1 VIIALAIASFV
12 LKGRHDLTI
21 PSGGVSPDLV
31 KEMNS
36 YYGISEQMFLER
48 FHIFYEKGA
57 PIKKE
62 RNIMEFD
69 PRHVEE
75 EGKRII
81 EFGIKLVEETG
92 KPIIANI
99 GVDRIIRVT
108 GEEALKQLAIAQD
121 IVRQHRSLMFWLVKP
136 IMPWIIERLAPIAD
150 IHLKI
155 TREHG
160 CILLHGIKPRT
171 PLYAIQLKPDKAPP
185 IPDPIRI
192 T

>member
-1 VIIALAIASFV
+1 MIIALAIASFV

-31 KEMNS
+31 REMNS
-36 YYGISEQMFLER
+36 YYGISEQTFLER
-48 FHIFYEKGA
+48 FHIFYEKGTL
-57 PIKKE
+57 IKKE

-69 PRHVEE
+69 LKNVEE
-75 EGKRII
+75 AGKQII
-81 EFGIKLVEETG
+81 EFSTKLIEHTG
-92 KPIIANI
+92 NPIIADI
-99 GVDRIIRVT
+99 GVDRMVRLS

-121 IVRQHRSLMFWLVKP
+121 IVRQHRSLMLWLVKP

-160 CILLHGIKPRT
+160 CILLYGIKPRT
-171 PLYAIQLKPDKAPP
+171 PLYAIQLQPNKAPP
-185 IPDPIRI
+185 IPDLIRI

>member
-1 VIIALAIASFV
+1 MIIALAIASFV

-92 KPIIANI
+92 NPIIANI
-99 GVDRIIRVT
+99 GVDRIVRAA
-108 GEEALKQLAIAQD
+108 GEEALRPLSSAQD
-121 IVRQHRSLMFWLVKP
+121 PVRQYRGLMFWLVKP
-136 IMPWIIERLAPIAD
+136 TLPWIVERLAPIAD

-160 CILLHGIKPRT
+160 CTLLYGIKPRT
-171 PLYAIQLKPDKAPP
+171 PLYAIQLQPNKAPP
-185 IPDPIRI
+185 IPDLIRI

>member
-31 KEMNS
+31 REMNS
-36 YYGISEQMFLER
+36 YYGISEQTFLER

-62 RNIMEFD
+62 RNIIEFD
-69 PRHVEE
+69 PKNVEE
-75 EGKRII
+75 AGKQII

-99 GVDRIIRVT
+99 GVDRIVRLA

-121 IVRQHRSLMFWLVKP
+121 STKTRRGLMIWLVKP
-136 IMPWIIERLAPIAD
+136 VTPWIIERLAPIAD
-150 IHLKI
+150 MHLKI
-155 TREHG
+155 TRPE
-160 CILLHGIKPRT
+160 
-171 PLYAIQLKPDKAPP
+171 Y
-185 IPDPIRI
+185 
-192 T
+192 